1 MDVPQE
7 ELCGYHSLSPD
18 WPFQGLI
25 EFQNVTMRY
34 KPSLPAALH
43 DITFT
48 IEGGTQVREHMKPDI
63 GLLRNL
69 QFITITGLEV
79 MFPLVSLL
87 NTYAFRLE
95 LLEEQVPENLAY

>member
-7 ELCGYHSLSPD
+7 ELNGYQCLSPD
-18 WPFQGLI
+18 WPFSGLI

-48 IEGGTQVREHMKPDI
+48 IAGGTQVRAHIK
-63 GLLRNL
+63 
-69 QFITITGLEV
+69 
-79 MFPLVSLL
+79 
-87 NTYAFRLE
+87 
-95 LLEEQVPENLAY
+95 AYIDYCTVCTQ